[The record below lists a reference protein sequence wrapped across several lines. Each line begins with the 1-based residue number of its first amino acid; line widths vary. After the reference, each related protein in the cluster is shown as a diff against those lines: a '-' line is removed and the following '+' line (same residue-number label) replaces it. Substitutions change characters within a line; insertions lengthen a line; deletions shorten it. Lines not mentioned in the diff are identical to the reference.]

1 MRGGGVRRERKKRGG
16 EMRKRN
22 LDEAT
27 RTERKG
33 RDWSKGEGGGTEEGR
48 DAKVPLY
55 VPCTHRSTL

>member
-1 MRGGGVRRERKKRGG
+1 MRGGGVRRERRKTGG

-33 RDWSKGEGGGTEEGR
+33 RDWGKGEGGETERRKGCKGTSLR
-48 DAKVPLY
+48 PMH
-55 VPCTHRSTL
+55 T